1 MKNSIMIIA
10 LLLVGS
16 VAMAQTPDT
25 TTYEYCE
32 VVSITKNL
40 SPVSKIGAV
49 NVFIDFGRGFVFS
62 SDNPLKDENA
72 VDLEFISQID
82 CLNYLSKKGWKVGQT
97 AMFLQQGGSLILRS
111 VTRYTLSRPKYVVR
125 NQ

>member
-10 LLLVGS
+10 FLLIGS

-32 VVSITKNL
+32 VVSISKNMASITKSDAN
-40 SPVSKIGAV
+40 I
-49 NVFIDFGRGFVFS
+49 FIDFGEGVIFTPK
-62 SDNPLKDENA
+62 DPLKDDNGK
-72 VDLEFISQID
+72 DLKFLSSVD
-82 CLNYLSKKGWKVGQT
+82 CLNYLATKGWKLGQT
-97 AMFLQQGGSLILRS
+97 NIFYQQGGMAQRT